1 MLTEDKYARG
11 ILREL
16 YLRGALT
23 RKQIM
28 ANLPMRLNSLVAMS
42 NRLEA
47 EGFIFRTEVDRQRNV
62 PLELHPRRFASVGV
76 EHGENFAVF
85 ALLNSSAERIGMER
99 VSLPQELGGV
109 KRLRR
114 IMDFMDDFIRRNS
127 EYEVFMLG
135 FADIGIVNTESGVG
149 VYSAHIPD
157 WENVPLQAELESRF
171 RCFCR
176 VVDRSGASAL
186 DHLRL
191 HQDDERVRNSLQIFV
206 GNGIGATIL
215 QNGRYFG
222 EDTPSSCQLGHIIVN
237 PGGKLCHCG
246 SHGCLETMS
255 SILAIVSRVSQLS
268 NGKISTKA
276 KLLAALADGNKICEA
291 AVCEAGRVLGIAIA
305 NTVTF
310 TGITNVYLRCE
321 LCRASQNFLESVREA
336 LLENVIRPFRRKVHL
351 AVSSQEEDSA
361 AVGAAFYTQ
370 HEFFAGEK

>member
-1 MLTEDKYARG
+1 MLTQDKYARG

-28 ANLPMRLNSLVAMS
+28 ANLPMRLNSLVATS
-42 NRLEA
+42 NRLEE
-47 EGFIFRTEVDRQRNV
+47 EGFIFREEADRQRNV
-62 PLELHPRRFASVGV
+62 PLELHPRRFASVGI
-76 EHGENFAVF
+76 EHGESFAVF
-85 ALLNSSAERIGMER
+85 TLLNSTAEHIVTVR
-99 VSLPQELGGV
+99 VDLPQEVGGA

-114 IMDFMDDFIRRNS
+114 IMNLIDDFIRRNS
-127 EYEVFMLG
+127 EYEVSMLG
-135 FADIGIVNTESGVG
+135 FADIGIVNTESGTG

-157 WENVPLQAELESRF
+157 WENVPLQSELESRF
-171 RCFCR
+171 GCFCR

-186 DHLRL
+186 DLLRL
-191 HQDDERVRNSLQIFV
+191 HQNDESVRNSLQVFV

-237 PGGKLCHCG
+237 PGGELCHCG
-246 SHGCLETMS
+246 NRGCLETMS

-268 NGKISTKA
+268 NGEISTKA
-276 KLLAALADGNKICEA
+276 ELMAALADGNKICED
-291 AVCEAGRVLGIAIA
+291 AVCEATRVLGIAIA

-321 LCRASQNFLESVREA
+321 LCRASQNFLESVRET
-336 LLENVIRPFRRKVHL
+336 LLENVIRPFRQKVRL
-351 AVSSQEEDSA
+351 AASNQEEDSA

-370 HEFFAGEK
+370 REFFAVEK